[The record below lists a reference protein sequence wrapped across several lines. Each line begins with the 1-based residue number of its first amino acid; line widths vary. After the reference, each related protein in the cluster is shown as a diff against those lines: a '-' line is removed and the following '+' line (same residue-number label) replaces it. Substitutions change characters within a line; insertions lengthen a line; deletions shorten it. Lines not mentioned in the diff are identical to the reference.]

1 MNKIEKMVKE
11 LCPHGI
17 EFRSIGSLIKRYN
30 KKAKN
35 ITDIKVYSVSKNEG
49 LIPADEYREHII
61 HSQDTSNYT
70 IMYKG
75 MFAYNPARLNI
86 GSIAY
91 LKDNQA
97 LVSPMYV
104 VFEIDTTKL
113 MQQFLLYLLQSS
125 VVLNKII
132 SLTESGARFRFDFNR
147 WNSILI
153 PVPPLEIQAEI
164 VSILDTCVELSTN
177 LQAELQA
184 RKKQYEYYRDKLLS
198 FDNILKRVG
207 VVKKLGEVANIIRGQ
222 GLSKSEFVEKGIP
235 CIHYG
240 QIYTYYKLNADRT
253 ISFTDN
259 EIASKLQK
267 VYYNDIIMAVT
278 SENIDDVGK
287 SVVWLGNEKI
297 VTGGHTAIIK
307 TKQNGKYINYWF
319 SSEHFRKQK
328 IKIAHGTKV
337 IEITPNKLNNILI
350 SIPPLEVQEE
360 IVNILDKFER
370 MCNSLTEGLP
380 SEIAARKKQYEYYRD
395 KLLSF

>member
-11 LCPHGI
+11 LCPDGI

-184 RKKQYEYYRDKLLS
+184 RKKQYEYYRDNLLS
-198 FDNILKRVG
+198 FDNILKRGG
-207 VVKKLGEVANIIRGQ
+207 VVKKLNEVASDMYRGA
-222 GLSKSEFVEKGIP
+222 GITKNEIKTHGIP
-235 CIHYG
+235 CVRYG
-240 QIYTYYKLNADRT
+240 EIYTKYGIWFDKCLSYT
-253 ISFTDN
+253 TDN
-259 EIASKLQK
+259 NKRKYFENGDILFAITGENVEEIAKSTVYIGDEKCIAGGDIVVMKHNENPRFLSYALSTTQAQQQKSK
-267 VYYNDIIMAVT
+267 
-278 SENIDDVGK
+278 G
-287 SVVWLGNEKI
+287 
-297 VTGGHTAIIK
+297 
-307 TKQNGKYINYWF
+307 
-319 SSEHFRKQK
+319 K
-328 IKIAHGTKV
+328 IKSKV
-337 IEITPNKLNNILI
+337 VHSSIPALQNILVP
-350 SIPPLEVQEE
+350 IPPFEVQEE